1 MQTAATF
8 AVGLLLLLAGPA
20 AAQQP
25 VPPDAAGV
33 WGFAYEDQP
42 GQPPGAVAERNVIS
56 CLAEPS
62 LIAPAAD
69 GYVLN
74 AYRIDLLSLMA
85 GTAHYLLQFENLC
98 SYDATSGLES
108 CRRIADPADTLVYWT
123 WYEPLDAAAGIYR
136 AYFFSDEAE
145 LAAFKA
151 KKTLPSLHFVTFRCP
166 AGQQP
171 RPQLLQQGTRDEKQ
185 SQASYDRMLGN
196 FQTCGY
202 PLCGT
207 EVQRLHDLVSD

>member
-1 MQTAATF
+1 MKTLMTAAVTLF
-8 AVGLLLLLAGPA
+8 LLSLPA

-33 WGFAYEDQP
+33 WGFAYEDGT
-42 GQPPGAVAERNVIS
+42 GQPPAAVAERNALS

-62 LIAPAAD
+62 LIAPAAE

-74 AYRIDLLSLMA
+74 AYRIDLLNLTV
-85 GTAHYLLQFENLC
+85 GTARYLLRFENLC

-108 CRRIADPADTLVYWT
+108 CRRIADPADSMVYWT
-123 WYEPLDAAAGIYR
+123 WYQPLDAAAGIYR
-136 AYFFSDEAE
+136 AHVFADDAE

-151 KKTLPSLHFVTFRCP
+151 KKTLPNAQFVTFRCP

-171 RPQLLQQGTRDEKQ
+171 RRELLQQATREETQ
-185 SQASYDRMLGN
+185 SQASYDRMLAN
-196 FQTCGY
+196 FEVCGF
-202 PLCGT
+202 PLCGA